1 MRYPIPRAAHTDPHE
16 IIMPRS
22 KIHNVSLAIALL
34 MGSTFYSIARTDPIG
49 PSAEETLDEFI
60 EDAWTGRLLPAD
72 ERRFIEI
79 CQSAQKGAKAGK
91 DERRLRSARSDALTE
106 GFKSTRFEHW
116 VGILDHATDD
126 GGDGYIM
133 IATTLAPGI
142 TLKTDLN
149 IKPGSL
155 IQKAVATLPY
165 GTTIEISGDFAR
177 DGKGKDY
184 FMEGSF
190 TDGGSLKDPEWKVV
204 IDGVKPL
211 E

>member
-1 MRYPIPRAAHTDPHE
+1 MRYPIPREAHTDPHL

-22 KIHNVSLAIALL
+22 KTYNITLAIVLL
-34 MGSTFYSIARTDPIG
+34 MGSAFSSIARTELTG
-49 PSAEETLDEFI
+49 PSGEETLNELI
-60 EDAWTGRLLPAD
+60 EDAWTGRLLPHD

-91 DERRLRSARSDALTE
+91 DERRLRSARSEALTQ

-116 VGILDHATDD
+116 AGILAHATDD

-133 IATTLAPGI
+133 IQTTLAPGI

-149 IKPGSL
+149 VKPGSL

-165 GTTIEISGDFAR
+165 GTTIEISGDFVR
-177 DGKGKDY
+177 DEKGEDY
-184 FMEGSF
+184 FLEGSF
-190 TDGGSLKDPEWKVV
+190 TEGGGLKDPEWKVV
-204 IDGVKPL
+204 IDGLKPL

>member
-1 MRYPIPRAAHTDPHE
+1 MRYPMPRAAHTNSHE

-22 KIHNVSLAIALL
+22 KIHNVSLALVLL
-34 MGSTFYSIARTDPIG
+34 MGITFSSIARTEPAG
-49 PSAEETLDEFI
+49 PSGEETLDELI
-60 EDAWTGRLLPAD
+60 EDAWTGRLLPGD

-91 DERRLRSARSDALTE
+91 DERRLRSARSEALTQ

-149 IKPGSL
+149 VKPGSL

-165 GTTIEISGDFAR
+165 GTTIEISGDFVR
-177 DGKGKDY
+177 GEKGKDY
-184 FMEGSF
+184 FLEGSI
-190 TDGGSLKDPEWKVV
+190 TEGGGLEDPEWKVV
-204 IDGVKPL
+204 IDGLKPL